1 MIIESIEDKS
11 PMKPITLLVSTV
23 ISLSVSNL
31 AMGVADPFGEYTL
44 GDVRIDGTT
53 WTDSS
58 TEVTIG
64 ESFALEIDLS
74 YTSSPLILLEHEYFA
89 NQSVE
94 LFIGSPGGES
104 LGSALAATPE
114 SSSTDTGFLDGVEYV
129 TSAAWTLVGTG
140 LFDISF
146 GDAGIYDVFFQR
158 TPGSYETGDGLS
170 PNFVEISQELSAKVP
185 APATLLLL
193 VAGIFGLL
201 HTRRSRQA

>member
-1 MIIESIEDKS
+1 
-11 PMKPITLLVSTV
+11 MKLLSLLVSAA

-31 AMGVADPFGEYTL
+31 ASGAADPVGEYTL
-44 GDVRIDGTT
+44 GDVRIDGTA

-58 TEVTIG
+58 TEVTVG

-74 YTSSPLILLEHEYFA
+74 YTSSPDPAILFEHAYFA

-94 LFIGSPGGES
+94 LTIGSLGGAS
-104 LGSALAATPE
+104 LGSASAATPT
-114 SSSTDTGFLDGVEYV
+114 SSSTANGIGGEYV

-140 LFDISF
+140 LFDASF

-158 TPGSYETGDGLS
+158 TPATYPTGDGLS
-170 PNFVEISQELSAKVP
+170 PNFVEISQEISAKVP
-185 APATLLLL
+185 APATLLLF

-201 HTRRSRQA
+201 RTRRLRQA